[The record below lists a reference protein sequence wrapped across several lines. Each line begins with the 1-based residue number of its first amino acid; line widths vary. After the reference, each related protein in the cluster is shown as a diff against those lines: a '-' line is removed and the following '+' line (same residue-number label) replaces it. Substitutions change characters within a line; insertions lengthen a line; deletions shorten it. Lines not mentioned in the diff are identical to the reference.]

1 MYRSLCIFPLSDVP
15 ESKNAACRRS
25 GLHPLPLVGQEE
37 DVASPP
43 SGRMLREG
51 WSRSLSGYP
60 TLSRPDPTQIRK
72 VLNRN
77 DEANRRVVSAMTLHE
92 RKITAPIDP
101 VKLDRLAEV
110 AIKRQDLLLTAPTAC
125 AAAGTKDCR
134 PCLQGRRW
142 SGDLVF
148 SDAVRF
154 NSIKAAKIVAHQMF
168 KNRAA
173 PDRPS

>member
-1 MYRSLCIFPLSDVP
+1 
-15 ESKNAACRRS
+15 
-25 GLHPLPLVGQEE
+25 
-37 DVASPP
+37 
-43 SGRMLREG
+43 
-51 WSRSLSGYP
+51 
-60 TLSRPDPTQIRK
+60 
-72 VLNRN
+72 
-77 DEANRRVVSAMTLHE
+77 MTLHE

-110 AIKRQDLLLTAPTAC
+110 AITIGLRLQAGQDLLLTAPTAC